1 MYRGS
6 IYGSFDNK
14 SYAGQ
19 LLVKSVIA
27 LLVLLPILGRIPQ
40 GMKCLSP
47 AVNLSWFGIRAVLQ
61 DSLPLSRLRVRR

>member
-27 LLVLLPILGRIPQ
+27 LLVLLNSQENSAGDEVFITCG
-40 GMKCLSP
+40 
-47 AVNLSWFGIRAVLQ
+47 
-61 DSLPLSRLRVRR
+61 